1 MRAQVVVRSLAAA
14 CLISL
19 CALVADHFQRLP
31 GVAIAGAGAIAALAG
46 AVLIYAYER
55 ALRATATLEL
65 ERNEA
70 IEASEAKSA
79 FVATVSHELRTPLA
93 GVIGMTE
100 LLLDTQL
107 STEQHE
113 YAEIVRSSGEGLLLV
128 VNDILDHAKIEAGK
142 LELDERSFALRETIA
157 EGCAA
162 MLVLA
167 REKRIALDVVFDPE
181 LPQWVVGDAARL
193 RQVVINLVSN
203 AVKFTSEGAVTVQLG
218 LAQRMPPDPADRVR
232 LRVDVSDTGIGVEAH
247 TLARLFQPFTQGER
261 STARNYG
268 GTGLGLTISA
278 QLVAMM
284 GGTIGA
290 SGRAGE
296 GSTFWFELPLT
307 STVAA
312 EPVASA
318 HDIFALRGAAR
329 RRVPGDAAP
338 LVLVAEDNPV
348 NQVLAVRLLEK
359 CGFRAKIV
367 ENGREAVE
375 AVERGIF
382 AAVLMDCQ
390 MPELDGYAATRAIR
404 RREGASRRLPVI
416 AMTAHSMTGDREK
429 CLAAGMDDY
438 VSKPIA
444 FDELNQVLHRHALPP
459 VTAHLSEDRD

>member
-1 MRAQVVVRSLAAA
+1 MRAQLVVRSSAAA

-19 CALVADHFQRLP
+19 GVLLADHFERLP
-31 GVAIAGAGAIAALAG
+31 AVVVVLAGAIVALG
-46 AVLIYAYER
+46 GVVLVRAHFR
-55 ALRATATLEL
+55 ALGVSASLEL
-65 ERNEA
+65 ERDQA

-128 VNDILDHAKIEAGK
+128 VNDILDYAKIEAGK
-142 LELDERSFALRETIA
+142 LELDERSFALRETVA

-162 MLVLA
+162 LLVLA
-167 REKRIALDVVFDPE
+167 REKQIALDVVFDPD

-193 RQVVINLVSN
+193 RQVVLNLVSN
-203 AVKFTSEGAVTVQLG
+203 AVKFTAEGAVNVHLG
-218 LAQRMPPDPADRVR
+218 LAQRVPLDPADRVR
-232 LRVDVSDTGIGVEAH
+232 IRVEVSDTGIGVDAP
-247 TLARLFQPFTQGER
+247 TLARLFEPFTQGDPSMSRE
-261 STARNYG
+261 YG

-278 QLVAMM
+278 QLVTMM

-290 SGRAGE
+290 TSRPGA
-296 GSTFWFELPLT
+296 GSTFWFELPFT
-307 STVAA
+307 SSVAA
-312 EPVASA
+312 ESASGR
-318 HDIFALRGAAR
+318 DLFLLRGAAR
-329 RRVPGDAAP
+329 RRIPGDGAP

-348 NQVLAVRLLEK
+348 NQILAVRLLEK
-359 CGFRAKIV
+359 CGFRAEIV

-375 AVERGIF
+375 AVERGVF

-416 AMTAHSMTGDREK
+416 AMTAHSMAGDREK

-444 FDELNQVLHRHALPP
+444 LDELSEVLRRHALPP
-459 VTAHLSEDRD
+459 AAARISEDRD